1 MTESAGMNAR
11 SRDASNMP
19 DVPDPDFVDALSEIW
34 FGINYAAYHLA
45 YVRVYLQT
53 AALQTHVDKLK
64 AQEQAIRDQMQTD
77 VVICRSHLAAFF
89 WQIDHVFE
97 ALRTA
102 ITRGQKEHSK
112 LRYFWKWEEDLVRI
126 EENPL
131 RKQISDY
138 RNKGH
143 QIPAIIGREWERE
156 GGKFIRHVLP
166 RIDGHEPKELIDMN
180 TQLQLYF
187 EFAANVW
194 LSFAPGDFKDK
205 FPRNFRFPVTV
216 PHSFIGELPPEL
228 RSISQLEV
236 SIEAYSREDEARKR
250 RDS

>member
-1 MTESAGMNAR
+1 MAESADMSAR
-11 SRDASNMP
+11 RRNENNMP
-19 DVPDPDFVDALSEIW
+19 DVADPDFLDALSEIW

-53 AALQTHVDKLK
+53 AALQTHVNKIK

-102 ITRGQKEHSK
+102 ITRGQKEHGK
-112 LRYFWKWEEDLVRI
+112 LKYFWKWEERLAQI
-126 EENPL
+126 EETPL
-131 RKQISDY
+131 RKQISAY

-143 QIPAIIGREWERE
+143 QVPAIIGCVRE
-156 GGKFIRHVLP
+156 GEAGKFVRHVLP
-166 RIDGHEPKELIDMN
+166 TIDGHEPKESTDMN

-194 LSFAPGDFKDK
+194 LSFAPGNFKDK
-205 FPRNFRFPVTV
+205 FPRDFRFPVTI

-228 RSISQLEV
+228 ESLSQLEV
-236 SIEAYSREDEARKR
+236 SIEAYTRENESSKKT
-250 RDS
+250 